1 MTEVR
6 VLIVDDHPVVRAGLR
21 ALLTEDPELTVIG
34 ECGDGA
40 RAVHSC
46 RGLRPDVVLMDLKM
60 PGVDGV
66 AATAEVTALGSRVV
80 VLTTF
85 DTDRDILR
93 AIEAGATSYLLK
105 DAPGAD
111 LVRAIHA
118 AARGESVLA
127 APVATRL
134 VSAVR
139 RPALTDR
146 EVEILR
152 LVALGRSNV
161 EISATLQVTPA
172 TVKSHLGNLFAKL
185 DVTDRTAAVIAAQQR
200 GWLGDWCFG
209 G

>member
-40 RAVHSC
+40 SAVHSC
-46 RGLRPDVVLMDLKM
+46 QGLRPDVVLMDLKM

-139 RPALTDR
+139 RPTLTDR

-161 EISATLQVTPA
+161 EISATLQVAPA

-200 GWLGDWCFG
+200 GWL
-209 G
+209 

>member
-1 MTEVR
+1 MTEVC
-6 VLIVDDHPVVRAGLR
+6 VLVVDDHPVVRAGLR

-40 RAVHSC
+40 SAVRSC
-46 RGLRPDVVLMDLKM
+46 QGLRPDVVLMDLKM

-139 RPALTDR
+139 RPTLTDR

-200 GWLGDWCFG
+200 GWLA
-209 G
+209 

>member
-1 MTEVR
+1 MTDVR

-21 ALLTEDPELTVIG
+21 ALLTEDPELSVIG

-40 RAVHSC
+40 SAVRRC
-46 RGLRPDVVLMDLKM
+46 RELAPDVVLMDLKM

-66 AATAEVTALGSRVV
+66 TATAAVAALGCRVV

-93 AIEAGATSYLLK
+93 AIEAGATCYLLK

-111 LVRAIHA
+111 LVGAVHA

-161 EISATLQVTPA
+161 EIGASLRVTPA

-200 GWLGDWCFG
+200 GWL
-209 G
+209 

>member
-1 MTEVR
+1 VSGVR

-21 ALLTEDPELTVIG
+21 ALLGEDPELSVIG

-40 RAVHSC
+40 SAVRAC
-46 RGLRPDVVLMDLKM
+46 RELRPDVVLMDLKM

-66 AATAEVTALGSRVV
+66 AATADVTALGSRVV

-93 AIEAGATSYLLK
+93 AVEAGATCYLLK

-161 EISATLQVTPA
+161 EISTTLRVTPA
-172 TVKSHLGNLFAKL
+172 TVKSHLGNMFTKL

-200 GWLGDWCFG
+200 GWLTG
-209 G
+209 

>member
-40 RAVHSC
+40 SAVHSC
-46 RGLRPDVVLMDLKM
+46 QGLRPDVVLMDLKM

-93 AIEAGATSYLLK
+93 AVEAGATAYLLK
-105 DAPGAD
+105 DRPGPE
-111 LVRAIHA
+111 LVRAIRA
-118 AARGESVLA
+118 AAGGETVLA
-127 APVATRL
+127 PPVATRL
-134 VSAVR
+134 LSAVR
-139 RPALTDR
+139 RPVLTDR

-152 LVALGRSNV
+152 QVAAGRSNV
-161 EISATLQVTPA
+161 EIGAALTVTPA
-172 TVKSHLGNLFAKL
+172 TVKSHLANLFAKL
-185 DVTDRTAAVIAAQQR
+185 DVTDRTAAVTAAQQR
-200 GWLGDWCFG
+200 GWL
-209 G
+209 

>member
-1 MTEVR
+1 MTGVR

-21 ALLTEDPELTVIG
+21 ALLTEDAELAVVG

-40 RAVHSC
+40 SAVEQS
-46 RGLRPDVVLMDLKM
+46 RELRPDVVLMDLKM
-60 PGVDGV
+60 PGMDGV
-66 AATAEVTALGSRVV
+66 AATAQVTALGSRVV

-93 AIEAGATSYLLK
+93 AVEAGATCYLLK
-105 DAPGAD
+105 DAPGVD
-111 LVRAIHA
+111 LIRAIHA

-139 RPALTDR
+139 RPVPTDR
-146 EVEILR
+146 EIEILR

-161 EISATLQVTPA
+161 EISTTLQVAAA
-172 TVKSHLGNLFAKL
+172 TVKSHLGNLFTKL

-200 GWLGDWCFG
+200 GWL
-209 G
+209 

>member
-40 RAVHSC
+40 SAVHSC

-139 RPALTDR
+139 RPTLTDR

-161 EISATLQVTPA
+161 EIGATLQVTPA

-200 GWLGDWCFG
+200 GWLQREF
-209 G
+209 

>member
-40 RAVHSC
+40 SAVHSC
-46 RGLRPDVVLMDLKM
+46 QGLRPDVVLMDLKM

-139 RPALTDR
+139 RPTLTDR

-200 GWLGDWCFG
+200 GWL
-209 G
+209 

>member
-40 RAVHSC
+40 SAVRSC
-46 RGLRPDVVLMDLKM
+46 QGLRPDVVLMDLKM

-139 RPALTDR
+139 RPTLTDR

-200 GWLGDWCFG
+200 GWLA
-209 G
+209 